1 MSLGL
6 GDHFDFFPLVSI
18 STLRSIFMHPRGG
31 PWVDMFYP
39 LHGLHQYTAFECD
52 IDRRLNH
59 CGFNILALF

>member
-1 MSLGL
+1 MI
-6 GDHFDFFPLVSI
+6 FDFCLLFPF
-18 STLRSIFMHPRGG
+18 LRLDQFHANFIHPRGG

-39 LHGLHQYTAFECD
+39 LHGLHRYTAFERD